1 MADLDD
7 QNAAGNLPAATYAR
21 QMTRLEERKATLE
34 AMPQRKAE
42 TRYETT
48 EDDPLVR
55 DHWASLDYES
65 RGAFLRAW
73 GLVAIVWGHDV
84 LRHVPVGPDGYRH
97 RRHGGS
103 VRDSRLGGIM
113 KVSEPDIDRRVNETE
128 WELWDKRVVRVDG
141 VLFLAEPSAGAVVWA
156 MRERFGS
163 DAWPRLP

>member
-73 GLVAIVWGHDV
+73 GLVAIVWGHEVYVMFPWD
-84 LRHVPVGPDGYRH
+84 RT
-97 RRHGGS
+97 
-103 VRDSRLGGIM
+103 
-113 KVSEPDIDRRVNETE
+113 DIDTE
-128 WELWDKRVVRVDG
+128 G
-141 VLFLAEPSAGAVVWA
+141 MAEA
-156 MRERFGS
+156 FGI
-163 DAWPRLP
+163 AA